1 MASIIDKLQSMNVL
15 QYVSNVVSTMVI
27 WDYIDILVITY
38 VIYKVITF
46 MRKSSSAA
54 TVKGIIFLVVV
65 LWLSNLLNLNMVNY
79 LLGKTMDWG
88 IIALIIIFHPE
99 LRKFLSN
106 FGNNRLLSTM
116 FGKQVSQE
124 QMEKAINNVI
134 LACEGMSEAKTG
146 ALIVFE
152 RYTMLDDYC
161 RHGTE
166 IDANITPEL
175 IKNIFFHNS
184 PLHDDAMIIRNGR
197 IVAAGCMLPMS
208 SNPNISKDLG
218 MRHRAG
224 IGMSEQ
230 TDAVV
235 VIVSEETGAIS
246 VAIDGMLKRKMDAD
260 TAAKLLRVE
269 LLPDTEKKSIRTKVK
284 DRLRVNKN
292 GE

>member
-184 PLHDDAMIIRNGR
+184 PLHDGAMIIRNGR

-235 VIVSEETGAIS
+235 VIVSEETGASS

>member
-184 PLHDDAMIIRNGR
+184 PLHERADGR
-197 IVAAGCMLPMS
+197 RG
-208 SNPNISKDLG
+208 G
-218 MRHRAG
+218 H
-224 IGMSEQ
+224 
-230 TDAVV
+230 
-235 VIVSEETGAIS
+235 
-246 VAIDGMLKRKMDAD
+246 
-260 TAAKLLRVE
+260 
-269 LLPDTEKKSIRTKVK
+269 
-284 DRLRVNKN
+284 RLRGDGGNLR
-292 GE
+292 GH